1 MMTYS
6 FTSQDDLD
14 EILSMLPPTVQP
26 PVRPRDNEE
35 VCEGFCYRCSRPTN
49 DFDEGGY
56 YVCGAHS

>member
-6 FTSQDDLD
+6 FTSQEDLD
-14 EILSMLPPTVQP
+14 ELTPAI
-26 PVRPRDNEE
+26 PVVNDDE
-35 VCEGFCYRCSRPTN
+35 VSEDLCEGFCYRCLRPTN